1 MWRICRSRR
10 PRRRPRRRRSR
21 PRCRRL
27 TRRRPRL
34 RTRPAFRAGASCL
47 ARRASVLRR
56 RRTRRWRRTPSPPPS
71 PSLLRAWSRSFAR
84 WQWHACGQEWATK
97 ATGPPRLLGHQGYW
111 ATKAAPVQEWLVG
124 LGPQGL
130 CGPRSRRA
138 GVYPPPLT
146 SCCAPFVRSQV
157 ISTCVTGCKYRTE
170 HRQRKALMRRK
181 SMRDVSAFSGFTG
194 EGTQGAGAGAG
205 AFAGSLTLGDAQGRS
220 LSNFT
225 KAAAAPGAAPAV
237 SEIVQAV

>member
-1 MWRICRSRR
+1 MADLPQPPPASPPQPPSLPPPDSPPTSPPHPPCLPGWRLLPSTPCLGPAPPSHPPVAENAFATTIALAIAGMVSFICAMAVARVRSR
-10 PRRRPRRRRSR
+10 
-21 PRCRRL
+21 
-27 TRRRPRL
+27 
-34 RTRPAFRAGASCL
+34 
-47 ARRASVLRR
+47 V
-56 RRTRRWRRTPSPPPS
+56 
-71 PSLLRAWSRSFAR
+71 
-84 WQWHACGQEWATK
+84 
-97 ATGPPRLLGHQGYW
+97 GHQGYW

>member
-111 ATKAAPVQEWLVG
+111 ATKATGPPRLLGHQGCACPGMVG
-124 LGPQGL
+124 
-130 CGPRSRRA
+130 RA
-138 GVYPPPLT
+138 GPPGAVRAEVEACGRLSPPANVVMRAL
-146 SCCAPFVRSQV
+146 CA
-157 ISTCVTGCKYRTE
+157 VTGHFHVR
-170 HRQRKALMRRK
+170 HGL
-181 SMRDVSAFSGFTG
+181 
-194 EGTQGAGAGAG
+194 
-205 AFAGSLTLGDAQGRS
+205 
-220 LSNFT
+220 
-225 KAAAAPGAAPAV
+225 
-237 SEIVQAV
+237 